1 MLLNVNVLRHLNRH
15 VSEFVQD
22 LQEVVIIDYIIKA
35 SSEQTHEMHQFTR
48 LNLLNI
54 LKDDVYEVV
63 LLDDASVVR
72 VKMSE
77 LGV

>member
-1 MLLNVNVLRHLNRH
+1 MLLDVNVLRHLNRH

-22 LQEVVIIDYIIKA
+22 LQEVIIIDYIIKA
-35 SSEQTHEMHQFTR
+35 SREQTHEMHQFTR

-63 LLDDASVVR
+63 LFNDSCVVR
-72 VKMSE
+72 VKVSK
-77 LGV
+77 LRV